1 MSYENKIRFS
11 MLCCTFVCTCVSV
24 CGDNICELS
33 DVSRR
38 LWGLSYAH
46 IHQSGHRASCGLVLQ
61 WFHLDAGGENV
72 GSVLESIQLADD
84 KMGQETYIEGRN
96 RSNGY
101 CFDLNHV
108 SNQLTSQQPR

>member
-72 GSVLESIQLADD
+72 GSVHLSQYNLQMIKWD
-84 KMGQETYIEGRN
+84 KKLTLKEGI
-96 RSNGY
+96 
-101 CFDLNHV
+101 DQMDTL
-108 SNQLTSQQPR
+108 LI